1 MHVHVWSF
9 HLHVWLFLVVLK
21 TINTFVVQFEQTLFP
36 QTGVGIG
43 GAAPAGVGTSQPVTC
58 MIVVILCRE
67 CLMIIFFVATQ
78 FGSSPQFGVFGG
90 MGTQRPQFGSGATM
104 GGNSSQQMTSP
115 TDGRYMRIYIHCMIT
130 FRRIF

>member
-1 MHVHVWSF
+1 M
-9 HLHVWLFLVVLK
+9 FLVVLK
-21 TINTFVVQFEQTLFP
+21 TINTFVVQVEGQQQKQFP

-90 MGTQRPQFGSGATM
+90 MGGTQRPQFGFGATM

-115 TDGRYMRIYIHCMIT
+115 TDGRYMRIYIA
-130 FRRIF
+130 